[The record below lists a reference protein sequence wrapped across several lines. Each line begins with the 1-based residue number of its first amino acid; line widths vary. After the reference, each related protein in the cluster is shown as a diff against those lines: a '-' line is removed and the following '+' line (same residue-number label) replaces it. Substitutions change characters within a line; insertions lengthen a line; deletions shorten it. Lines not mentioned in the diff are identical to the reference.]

1 MSIKEWLVDNKV
13 KWSET
18 LSRFTWPIVFIFIT
32 AILSMVTIQTD
43 GSPDLYIESLAS
55 GLCAYALILIQV
67 IVERFYSANKR
78 MQTILVALTISLSLL
93 YYIYLRQAPME
104 ANQSGSI
111 RTMVLFFIITVSLLT
126 VPTLRSSLR
135 ISDTLVQLIKAIFS
149 SLLLSLIL
157 FLGVTAVI
165 GAFSALIYSL
175 SYHWY
180 SQMGVISFLLIFPIN
195 FLMRLPVY
203 TPESLSKPNQ
213 QSTAIPPLLE
223 SIVAFVA
230 IPLLFIF
237 TGILIIYIVLNIN
250 TIFWR
255 SNMMEP
261 MLIGYSISGLVTL
274 SLSEKSSRQVARMFR
289 WLFPFLLL
297 GIAIFQFFASSFKTV
312 ELGMTHG
319 RYFVLLFSIF
329 SIIASVL
336 YSFSRTKQEWI
347 PRILILLSVIS
358 ILPFIDAVSV
368 GIFSQTNEVN
378 RIAEGMSWASGQ
390 TLQPGTQSL
399 NENEKVQLSYSF
411 NYLNEQDAL
420 NRFDWLPD
428 NFNYYNTF
436 DYVFGFDPYYYSYA
450 HNDMNEYNP
459 DSRQYAY
466 IQLDEST
473 PMVLDMSNIDAFVE
487 VATYNNYAE
496 SFTLST
502 GHTLDFSATNDD
514 FSVAVLDGDNEL
526 IHYDLSFLKE
536 TIWEL
541 NAENPSYTL
550 DDLTFHKENDQVD
563 LTIMVKRFEMEQGSY
578 FSGDFFVL
586 ITIK

>member
-1 MSIKEWLVDNKV
+1 
-13 KWSET
+13 
-18 LSRFTWPIVFIFIT
+18 
-32 AILSMVTIQTD
+32 
-43 GSPDLYIESLAS
+43 
-55 GLCAYALILIQV
+55 
-67 IVERFYSANKR
+67 
-78 MQTILVALTISLSLL
+78 
-93 YYIYLRQAPME
+93 
-104 ANQSGSI
+104 
-111 RTMVLFFIITVSLLT
+111 
-126 VPTLRSSLR
+126 
-135 ISDTLVQLIKAIFS
+135 
-149 SLLLSLIL
+149 
-157 FLGVTAVI
+157 
-165 GAFSALIYSL
+165 
-175 SYHWY
+175 
-180 SQMGVISFLLIFPIN
+180 
-195 FLMRLPVY
+195 
-203 TPESLSKPNQ
+203 
-213 QSTAIPPLLE
+213 LLE